1 MEAYKTE
8 NGRRE
13 DLEAIEVNPVM
24 SYIGHKAYPVL
35 NTTQKTGTIYHT
47 TLTADNAAQVALA
60 RGTELTRVRL
70 TETANAYSVAST
82 EKRYAISRDE
92 VLQMGGI
99 EKADRLGGMA
109 AKRSVMRARETALA
123 AQLQTVGAHQT
134 AAHVAG
140 NFIDEAKIALEAIRR
155 YPGRRAMMLGYSAFN
170 GIMGFT
176 EVLNR
181 FSLSAL
187 ALGGTSAESVL
198 AGRPEALKMLLAGIV
213 GVDEVLVGDDDHWGV
228 GVGAAGI
235 GCNAAFL
242 SLPGEDEFS
251 HKMDPV
257 LGRMVQYLPDGVQP
271 FIVESFYDEILKE
284 NCYDAEVWDSI
295 EEYNPEAAYVLTG
308 VIA

>member
-13 DLEAIEVNPVM
+13 DLEAIEVNPVL

-35 NTTQKTGTIYHT
+35 NVTQKTGTIYHT
-47 TLTADNAAQVALA
+47 TLTADSAAQVALA

-70 TETANAYSVAST
+70 TETANAFSCAST
-82 EKRYAISRDE
+82 EKRYAIPRDE
-92 VLQMGGI
+92 VLQMGGL

-109 AKRSVMRARETALA
+109 AKRSVMRARETAIA
-123 AQLQTVGAHQT
+123 AQLQTIGSHQT
-134 AAHVAG
+134 ANHVAG
-140 NFIDEAKIALEAIRR
+140 NFIDEAKAALEAIRR
-155 YPGRRAMMLGYSAFN
+155 YPGRRAMIMGSSVFN
-170 GIMGFT
+170 GIMRFT
-176 EVLNR
+176 EVLNQ
-181 FSLSAL
+181 FSLAAL
-187 ALGGTSAESVL
+187 ALGGTSAEAVL

-213 GVDEVLVGDDDHWGV
+213 GVDEVMVGDDAHWGV
-228 GVGAAGI
+228 GVGASGI

-242 SLPGEDEFS
+242 ALPGEDEFS

-257 LGRMVQYLPDGVQP
+257 LGRMVQYLPDGRQP
-271 FIVESFYDEILKE
+271 FIVESFYDEALKE

-295 EEYNPEAAYVLTG
+295 EEYNPEAAFVLAD